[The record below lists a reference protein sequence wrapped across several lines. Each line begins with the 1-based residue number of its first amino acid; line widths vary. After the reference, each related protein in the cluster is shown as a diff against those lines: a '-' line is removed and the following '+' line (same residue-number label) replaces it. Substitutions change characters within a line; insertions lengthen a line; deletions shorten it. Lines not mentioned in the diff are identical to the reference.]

1 MIGTPSVMKNNRSA
15 LGTLLVHR
23 IATSMYVDGTTPSSW
38 NKIFTKNVEFRTG
51 KREHAFIRNV

>member
-15 LGTLLVHR
+15 LGHSTC
-23 IATSMYVDGTTPSSW
+23 SSNSDKYVRRWNDSLSW

>member
-23 IATSMYVDGTTPSSW
+23 IATSMYVDGTTPSW

-51 KREHAFIRNV
+51 RREHAFIRNV